1 MELSNGDMAIA
12 IATFPLFEMDS
23 FALGIRVRLGRS
35 GEVENPRSTVIAEL
49 QSTVL
54 IREGGD
60 EPISDPRLKALPKN
74 LSRRKV
80 VYHL

>member
-12 IATFPLFEMDS
+12 TLPLFEMDS

-35 GEVENPRSTVIAEL
+35 GEVENSRSTVIAEL

-54 IREGGD
+54 IRGG
-60 EPISDPRLKALPKN
+60 
-74 LSRRKV
+74 RR
-80 VYHL
+80 